1 MSSVTK
7 PHPQPEGLSAEFYA
21 YCSRGEL
28 RFQHCLSC
36 GAWRHVPRETCA
48 ECASTEFEW
57 AASTGRG
64 NVFTW
69 TDIERP
75 LHPAFN
81 GDAPYAPAVIE
92 MDEGVRIVSQVID
105 CLPGELSIG
114 MRVEVA
120 FDHPN
125 GDGATLPKF
134 RRVAEAEQPRR
145 AQLDLPSTI
154 LYEKSGHIATVTI
167 NRPDAMNA
175 VTGEMSAAIDE
186 AFDDFTHDDEMWVM
200 ILTGAGDKVFCAG
213 FDLKEAIPRV
223 LAGDM
228 LGYEDPRKRQF
239 STVYKPIIAAING
252 SAIAGGME
260 MLAGTDLRIAADHAT
275 FSLGEVRWGLVP
287 MGGSHIR
294 LPRQLPWAVAME
306 LLLTGEPI
314 TASRAYE
321 VGMLNKVV
329 PRDQLRAEAHRLA
342 ETICKNGP
350 LAVRTAKEIAV
361 RSYDFESGFEL
372 ERDLGAR
379 VLSSEDAREGP
390 RAFAER
396 RPPEFKGR

>member
-1 MSSVTK
+1 LTTYSK
-7 PHPQPEGLSAEFYA
+7 PLPAPTGPDAEFYA

-28 RFQHCLSC
+28 RFQRCSSC
-36 GAWRHVPRETCA
+36 GTWRHVPRETCPD
-48 ECASTEFEW
+48 CGSTQFEW
-57 AASTGRG
+57 QPSSGHG
-64 NVFTW
+64 YLYTW
-69 TDIERP
+69 TDVERP

-105 CLPGELSIG
+105 CPPAELSIR
-114 MRVEVA
+114 MRVAVT
-120 FDHPN
+120 FDHAN
-125 GDGATLPKF
+125 GDGATLPRF
-134 RRVAEAEQPRR
+134 RRIDRATQPRR
-145 AQLDLPSTI
+145 ASLDLPSTI

-175 VTGEMSAAIDE
+175 ITGEMSAAIDD
-186 AFDDFTHDDEMWVM
+186 AFDDFTEDENLWVM
-200 ILTGAGDKVFCAG
+200 ILTGAGNKAFCAG

-223 LAGDM
+223 LSGDM

-252 SAIAGGME
+252 PAIAGGME
-260 MLAGTDLRIAADHAT
+260 MIAGTDLRIAADHAT

-294 LPRQLPWAVAME
+294 LPRQLPWAIAME
-306 LLLTGEPI
+306 LLLTGEPLSA
-314 TASRAYE
+314 TRALE
-321 VGMLNKVV
+321 VGMLNKVL
-329 PRDQLRAEAHRLA
+329 PRDQLMVEAHALA

-350 LAVRTAKEIAV
+350 LAVRTAKEIAM
-361 RSYDFESGFEL
+361 RSFDFESGFEL
-372 ERDLGAR
+372 ERNLASR
-379 VLSSEDAREGP
+379 IFASEDAREGP
-390 RAFAER
+390 AAFAER